1 MDAAKSSGSVAD
13 GVPLAA
19 PMAANSDW
27 PVQCVELGTGFD
39 SLAQLSRSPR
49 AHLVLAHGSLQVRV
63 AGFAPLV
70 ANPCGVLFLNPGDR
84 IVRIAA
90 ADENSVADVISLAPD
105 TAARLC
111 RLAGLQQEKAARAGQ
126 LFGGPWA
133 RLGLDEFLRLRLL
146 NRRRDAPDH
155 ESHLTRWVQRVLNQA
170 MPEWR
175 KRPTPARHGQDGAD
189 PGRFGLAQGMVA
201 YLDVSWRRNVSL
213 AELSAVFGLT
223 SFHLLRAFSRSIGLT
238 PHQYTLQL
246 RLRRSLRLIES
257 HDGRLADIAIAL
269 GFSSHGHF
277 STAFRRA
284 FGMTPANYLRPVSV
298 PSRPLPAGHSKSQ
311 PLRPLPPPPQ

>member
-1 MDAAKSSGSVAD
+1 MDAAKASGS
-13 GVPLAA
+13 AA
-19 PMAANSDW
+19 GDASLSASTAANSDLPLQW
-27 PVQCVELGTGFD
+27 AELSAGFD
-39 SLAQLSRSPR
+39 SLAQLSRSPQ

-63 AGFAPLV
+63 AGFAPVV

-90 ADENSVADVISLAPD
+90 ADENSVVDVISLAPD
-105 TAARLC
+105 SAARLC

-146 NRRRDAPDH
+146 KRRRDGADY
-155 ESHLTRWVQRVLNQA
+155 EAHLTRWVQRVLNEA

-175 KRPTPARHGQDGAD
+175 KRPTPARHGQDSAD
-189 PGRFGLAQGMVA
+189 PGRFGLAQGMAA
-201 YLDVSWRRNVSL
+201 YLDASWRRNVSL
-213 AELSAVFGLT
+213 AELSEVFGLT

-246 RLRRSLRLIES
+246 RLRRSLRLIET
-257 HDGRLADIAIAL
+257 HEGRLADVAIAL

-277 STAFRRA
+277 STAFRKA
-284 FGMTPANYLRPVSV
+284 FGVTPADYLRPVSA
-298 PSRPLPAGHSKSQ
+298 PSRPAPTGPSKSQ
-311 PLRPLPPPPQ
+311 PMRPLPSSPQ